1 MLDRPSGEDVWRQL
15 LGRLV
20 IYELSS
26 ITAVVPIW
34 ALFLGLADW
43 RVLLGLSLVRVV
55 GNYFVLRSGI
65 TPYQRWAARP
75 DAIADHELL
84 AIDRSLHGTSLRFAI
99 VNTSGWVAATVLA
112 TAAGLLGLTIPL
124 TAGTA
129 ELLFGGLLLLAIVCG
144 QWVTAG
150 MFDPVLLGPGSAVG
164 EQLLAR
170 RIESQRQS
178 TSIIT
183 SITSLNI
190 MFIVAVFYG
199 MLALGGMA
207 AVEGWRST
215 ALAQQQ
221 LRAELGAIGLETSGE
236 LEPGLTIVEPS
247 ELPASLNLAAE
258 SGDTTLLAID
268 EREGLALAA
277 APLADG
283 RWVLATATTDGRL
296 WQIVVAGLVLPL
308 CFLITFVLANR
319 SVVGALARQLDELRS
334 ATQQV
339 LTAGNIRG
347 IKRFRPPSNNEVG
360 RLVIDFN
367 GLLDVLDELAEG
379 AHAVSKGDLTVEFER
394 PGELHDAFRG
404 MLAQLRGIVTQIRST
419 ALELASAASEIH
431 AVSQEQE
438 RVVDA
443 QSRGIGEV
451 GSTVELLAN
460 AAEDIART
468 STQVLGNAEQT
479 LSNTDATVARISEL
493 NAQVGSITQ
502 LLDVI
507 REVADRS
514 DLLAL
519 NGSLEATRAGE
530 AGRGFALVAAEMRR
544 LAERVAGSVADVR
557 GRMSSI
563 SNAGTSTVMA
573 SAQSRDLA
581 ERTAA
586 AARQISSVTTTQHH
600 DTQRAS
606 ASMHEVAQSVAASA
620 VATSQTR
627 AAAEGL
633 RLQADELERLTR
645 HFRID

>member
-1 MLDRPSGEDVWRQL
+1 MLDRPSGEEVWRQL
-15 LGRLV
+15 LGRFV
-20 IYELSS
+20 VYEL
-26 ITAVVPIW
+26 TTVAAVVPIW

-43 RVLLGLSLVRVV
+43 RVLLGLSLVRTV
-55 GNYFVLRSGI
+55 GNYFVLRSSV
-65 TPYQRWAARP
+65 TPYLHWVARH
-75 DAIADHELL
+75 DALGDHELL
-84 AIDRSLHGTSLRFAI
+84 AVDRALQESSRRFAI
-99 VNTSGWVAATVLA
+99 TNTTVWVVVVVISTM
-112 TAAGLLGLTIPL
+112 AGLLGLSMQL
-124 TAGTA
+124 TAGAA
-129 ELLFGGLLLLAIVCG
+129 ELLFGALLLLAIVCG
-144 QWVTAG
+144 QWVTVG
-150 MFDPVLLGPGSAVG
+150 LFEPVMLDPRAAVG
-164 EQLLAR
+164 AHLLAR
-170 RIESQRQS
+170 RLESQRQPR
-178 TSIIT
+178 SIVT

-215 ALAQQQ
+215 ALAHQQ
-221 LRAELGAIGLETSGE
+221 LRAEHGAIGFEASGE
-236 LEPGLTIVEPS
+236 LESGLTIVETSALPS
-247 ELPASLNLAAE
+247 SLGPGQN
-258 SGDTTLLAID
+258 TTLLALD
-268 EREGLALAA
+268 NRHALALAA

-283 RWVLATATTDGRL
+283 RWVLAQAETDGRL
-296 WQIVVAGLVLPL
+296 WQIAVAGLVLPL

-319 SVVGALARQLDELRS
+319 SVVGAIARQLEELRS

-339 LTAGNIRG
+339 LTVGNIRS
-347 IKRFRPPSNNEVG
+347 IKRFRPPSNDEVG

-367 GLLDVLDELAEG
+367 GMLDVLDELAEG
-379 AHAVSKGDLTVEFER
+379 AHAVAKGDLTVEFER
-394 PGELHDAFRG
+394 PGEMHDAFRG
-404 MLAQLRGIVTQIRST
+404 MLAQLRGVVTQIRST
-419 ALELASAASEIH
+419 ALELAAAASEIH

-443 QSRGIGEV
+443 QSHGIGEV

-468 STQVLGNAEQT
+468 STQVLANAEQT

-493 NAQVGSITQ
+493 NAQVGNITQ
-502 LLDVI
+502 LLEVI

-557 GRMSSI
+557 GRMASI
-563 SNAGTSTVMA
+563 SGAGTSTVLA

-586 AARQISSVTTTQHH
+586 AARQISSVTATQHH
-600 DTQRAS
+600 DTQRVS
-606 ASMHEVAQSVAASA
+606 ASVHGVAQSVAASA

-633 RLQADELERLTR
+633 RLQADELEHLTR
-645 HFRID
+645 HFRIN